1 MSIHSKNK
9 GSKMSYKD
17 LNEIVAEAMSVT
29 PDWDG
34 HVIDLDDN
42 FKDRLSAKWLV
53 SHTTWLD
60 DIYPHTCSDRYEL
73 ALHMTYSMSS
83 SRMLAA
89 FFRDAADDHKEDLD
103 NDGFLSEALDN
114 FEGILDEADF
124 CSQVRDKIYLYLE
137 NTLEEK
143 VMDSF
148 LYMIEDYKQHQGVH

>member
-1 MSIHSKNK
+1 MLIHSKNK
-9 GSKMSYKD
+9 GIKMSYKE
-17 LNEIVAEAMSVT
+17 LNEIVSEAMSVT
-29 PDWDG
+29 DNWDG

-42 FKDRLSAKWLV
+42 FKDRLSAKWIA
-53 SHTTWLD
+53 SHPTWLD

-73 ALHMTYSMSS
+73 ALHMTYCMSS

-89 FFRDAADDHKEDLD
+89 FFRDAADDHKKDLD
-103 NDGFLSEALDN
+103 NDGFWSEALGN
-114 FEGILDEADF
+114 FEGVLDDSDF
-124 CSQVRDKIYLYLE
+124 CSQVRDNIYLYIE